1 MLRTFVVGDVHGCID
16 ELRALLDVLAPRLG
30 EHLVFCG
37 DLVDK
42 GPDSAGVVRHVRGLR
57 DAGHRVTLV
66 EGNHEAKHARFRR
79 HEETRAETGTPNP
92 IRGADAIGAI
102 TAALD
107 AADIAFLETAVR
119 FARLPAHDAV
129 VIHAGV
135 PPSIAYLP
143 DAEQIPQ
150 LPKRER
156 ERYDQLLLVRHV
168 DGQGRMVSLGQ
179 ESPGDP
185 FWTDVYDGRFGHVY
199 FGHQPYLQA
208 GPRRSRYAT
217 GLDLG
222 CCFGNKLCA
231 AVLTPEGEPDFVM
244 VNARQRY
251 ARSFWE

>member
-16 ELRALLDVLAPRLG
+16 ELRALLGVLAPRLG

-57 DAGHRVTLV
+57 DAGHHVTLV

-79 HEETRAETGTPNP
+79 HETIRAETGASNP
-92 IRGADAIGAI
+92 VRGAEALGAI

-107 AADIAFLETAVR
+107 DADIAFLETAVR

-143 DAEQIPQ
+143 AAEQIPL

-156 ERYDQLLLVRHV
+156 ARYDQLFLVRHV
-168 DGQGRMVSLGQ
+168 DDQGRMVSLGQ
-179 ESPGDP
+179 ESPDDP

-244 VNARQRY
+244 VDARQRY